1 MKPKTRIS
9 QIYDDAFRRKV
20 VDEYLKGKLNKK
32 ELSVKY
38 HIGGKSA
45 ILSWMRQMGYSDVNS
60 RPKRIKFRLEPIY
73 TSVATHNK
81 SKLELERENRE
92 LKRKLE
98 DEKLRSEAYFRI
110 IEKAEQELKITLK
123 KKLNSK

>member
-1 MKPKTRIS
+1 MKPRTRIS
-9 QIYDDAFRRKV
+9 QIYDDAFKRKV

-45 ILSWMRQMGYSDVNS
+45 ILSWMRQLGYSDANS
-60 RPKRIKFRLEPIY
+60 RPKRIKFRRGTIHTPV
-73 TSVATHNK
+73 STHSK

-110 IEKAEQELKITLK
+110 IEKAEQELKVTLK

>member
-45 ILSWMRQMGYSDVNS
+45 ILSWMRQMGYSNVNS
-60 RPKRIKFRLEPIY
+60 RAKRIKFRREPIY
-73 TSVATHNK
+73 TSVAHNK